1 MTAPSF
7 QIDLHTHTTASD
19 GVLTPAELVSE
30 ANRRGISVLGV
41 TDHDTVDGLDA
52 VEAAA
57 IGLDIAVVPGVELS
71 TTVDVG
77 EYHLLGYYI
86 DRDDATFVDTLHDL
100 ARSRVRR
107 VRQMLDQLQ
116 ALGYAVEPDRVLA
129 DAESGSI
136 GRPHVARELMRL
148 GVVKTVSEAFDRF
161 LKQGRPGFVPREAFA
176 PEDAIALVLAN
187 GGIPVLAHP
196 FSTRDPEAAL
206 ERLVP
211 AGLRGVEVF
220 YASYSESQRVLLAGL
235 AQQFGLLMTGG
246 SDYHGTSDREGR
258 ELGTAPVPS
267 SVFAQLN
274 AARTRR

>member
-30 ANRRGISVLGV
+30 AKRRGISVLGV
-41 TDHDTVDGLDA
+41 TDHDTIDGLGA
-52 VEAAA
+52 VETAA
-57 IGLDIAVVPGVELS
+57 IRLDMTVVPGVELS

-86 DRDDATFVDTLHDL
+86 DRDDATFVETLHDL

-107 VRQMLDQLQ
+107 VRQMLDQLR
-116 ALGYAVEPDRVLA
+116 ALGYAVETDRVLA
-129 DAESGSI
+129 EADSGSI

-148 GVVKTVSEAFDRF
+148 GVVTTVSEAFDRF
-161 LKQGRPGFVPREAFA
+161 LKQGRPAFVPREAFA

-196 FSTRDPEAAL
+196 FSTRDPETAL
-206 ERLVP
+206 RRLVP

-220 YASYSESQRVLLAGL
+220 YASYSATQQALLAGL

-258 ELGTAPVPS
+258 ELGTAPVPA

-274 AARTRR
+274 AARARR